1 MTSNT
6 MISPAN
12 YSVDNIVFSE
22 PQSSSIPDSS
32 MTFKR
37 INIQTRNEDG
47 TLRDLVIGTS
57 RLFSF
62 GVSEER
68 SPETDKVNGYK
79 MPLC

>member
-1 MTSNT
+1 

-47 TLRDLVIGTS
+47 TLRDLVIWNLAALFLWRFRGTQS
-57 RLFSF
+57 
-62 GVSEER
+62 
-68 SPETDKVNGYK
+68 
-79 MPLC
+79 